1 MNQGSLFDL
10 SHPDQKPNFPPVDPT
25 VASDD
30 VPRLSAQSAAIL
42 ARLRQG
48 PATNIELR
56 EIAWRYP
63 ARVGDLKEAGFRI
76 TSRKQDGA
84 VWVYTLEGK

>member
-1 MNQGSLFDL
+1 MTQQGSLFDL
-10 SHPDQKPNFPPVDPT
+10 SHPDQPAIRPCDPNVKAADI
-25 VASDD
+25 
-30 VPRLSAQSAAIL
+30 PRVTKQAAAIL

-63 ARVGDLKEAGFRI
+63 ARVLDLKAAGFKI
-76 TSRKQDGA
+76 SSK
-84 VWVYTLEGK
+84 K